1 MYNSYLHNCYP
12 LIHTDT
18 HTHAHTHTHMHTHT
32 HSFHIFYTLT
42 TVTSYLQLIVLND
55 IYFVSKTDTDSGE
68 ICCWEN
74 IVGQEMYKLSWTQ
87 MGAEILSIF
96 FIDGAVWIVALWGPQ
111 KIKKY
116 VCTLY

>member
-1 MYNSYLHNCYP
+1 M
-12 LIHTDT
+12 I
-18 HTHAHTHTHMHTHT
+18 
-32 HSFHIFYTLT
+32 SF
-42 TVTSYLQLIVLND
+42 
-55 IYFVSKTDTDSGE
+55 FVSKTDTDSGD

-96 FIDGAVWIVALWGPQ
+96 FVDGAVWIVALWGPQ

-116 VCTLY
+116 VRKFFISYSYLGIDL